1 MLTKFE
7 KKALAFLTAVL
18 MCASVV
24 LTPGLAARAEDA
36 VPEDEKAITEAA
48 VNEEDLQAEPQESE
62 EEAEEV
68 EIFSNPAGYYYLKLD
83 DGTIAITF
91 YEGKEKE
98 LTIPSNIDGYTVSM
112 IYWGAFG
119 ENTTIEKVTIPSTV
133 TAIEYYAFSTCN
145 NLKEVSLPSGLK
157 KIGRG
162 AFYNCNAMDSVII
175 PKNVTEIGEWALG
188 VSDVVYNSY
197 DEEKNEWDITVKTVP
212 DFIIYGYE
220 GTEAQTY
227 ADENGINFA
236 VLAEYG
242 DVNPGDWY
250 YRYVNWAYANGL
262 MTGYD
267 NGNFGPADNLTRGQF
282 ATILYRYE
290 GEPETAFDASAF
302 PDVVGDMYYS
312 NPVIWAKD
320 TGVVGGYDNGNF
332 GPNDNMNREQLATMM
347 FRYAKYKGY
356 DITARADLGA
366 FPDAANVNTFAKE
379 AMQWAVAEKLI
390 TGDNGNLNPQ
400 GTANRAV
407 TATIVNRFVDAF
419 AE

>member
-91 YEGKEKE
+91 YEGND
-98 LTIPSNIDGYTVSM
+98 TDVNIPSTVDGYTVSKV
-112 IYWGAFG
+112 YWGSFAG
-119 ENTTIEKVTIPSTV
+119 NEKLEKVTVPSTV
-133 TAIEYYAFSTCN
+133 TAIEYFAFYGCSS
-145 NLKEVSLPSGLK
+145 LKEVNLPSSLQ
-157 KIGRG
+157 KIGYS
-162 AFYNCNAMDSVII
+162 AFLGCSSMDNVII
-175 PKNVTEIGEWALG
+175 PASVTEIGEYSIGYSSAENK
-188 VSDVVYNSY
+188 YNEET
-197 DEEKNEWDITVKTVP
+197 DEWTFITELVP
-212 DFIIYGYE
+212 DFVIYGYKN
-220 GTEAQTY
+220 TAAQTY
-227 ADENGINFA
+227 ADENEINFA

-379 AMQWAVAEKLI
+379 AMQWAVAKKLI